1 MERNA
6 LRPLLGRTETIAIDG
21 DRPARDAW
29 LHFECRHRGR
39 MNPALQDRRG
49 HVGANSFARNKAGA
63 GL

>member
-39 MNPALQDRRG
+39 MNPALWL
-49 HVGANSFARNKAGA
+49 GA